1 MPRLSSRSRH
11 LRFTAPANA
20 GSATA
25 GRLNEFAFTRSSFKM
40 IPVTGI
46 QFTIQ
51 VLLVEVGED
60 LKSFGANTLL
70 PVDRSEPDGGH
81 VSALDTVECW
91 QE

>member
-25 GRLNEFAFTRSSFKM
+25 GRLNESAFTTSSFKM

-46 QFTIQ
+46 QFTIR

-60 LKSFGANTLL
+60 LKFFGANTLL
-70 PVDRSEPDGGH
+70 PGGCSKPH
-81 VSALDTVECW
+81 KPGGVIKSG
-91 QE
+91 